1 MPPLRRYLRITRY
14 SVLEVRIYLDNPLD
28 LHRWLLSP
36 RENVLQRVIEA
47 VRPLVLPKLREENQ
61 RQGGGGGGGNE
72 AGSKGGEKGKGKG
85 KGGKRKGV
93 KDVVVEEDFEVSV
106 FLTNTSTRHA
116 ILKREKRAK
125 GGDGDDWGGRLG
137 TKGGKMTSG
146 TRDKP
151 MEVGED
157 EDRDDGDCGAV
168 VVREESPDGEDE
180 GIRGMEGIPSATD
193 ATNATAVAGRSTN
206 NEEDV
211 EAFFLSDTEDT
222 TPSRKRRRRTVLKA
236 EESEQMIQDRN
247 AGDEDDKKKM
257 GMNTTYDGFNIYGK
271 ILCLV
276 VKRRGGVGARAKEGG
291 LGGGGGQAMMEEWI
305 SSTQQAGQSMED

>member
-1 MPPLRRYLRITRY
+1 M
-14 SVLEVRIYLDNPLD
+14 
-28 LHRWLLSP
+28 
-36 RENVLQRVIEA
+36 
-47 VRPLVLPKLREENQ
+47 
-61 RQGGGGGGGNE
+61 
-72 AGSKGGEKGKGKG
+72 
-85 KGGKRKGV
+85 
-93 KDVVVEEDFEVSV
+93 VVEEDFEVSV

-125 GGDGDDWGGRLG
+125 GGNGDDWGGRLG

-146 TRDKP
+146 TRDEP

-157 EDRDDGDCGAV
+157 EDGDDADGRV
-168 VVREESPDGEDE
+168 VMVREESPDGDE

-193 ATNATAVAGRSTN
+193 ATNATAAAGRFTN

-211 EAFFLSDTEDT
+211 EALFLSDNEDT
-222 TPSRKRRRRTVLKA
+222 TPSRKRRRRTMLKA
-236 EESEQMIQDRN
+236 EESEQMIQDGN
-247 AGDEDDKKKM
+247 AGDEDDKKKL
-257 GMNTTYDGFNIYGK
+257 GMNTTYDGFSIYGK